1 MNTSN
6 FTRAE
11 MNALKEEWFALLKR
25 AEDCLKVIDDIDS
38 RALMGLTFS
47 SLYERRLEEET
58 EGLWED
64 YEDLCNRTQD
74 YLGKKVGE
82 KVLPK
87 VIPIPPSA
95 NEGEVRTF
103 LQRVAGESR
112 KTLRLIDDLLYTTE
126 LSSRDRERLYSL
138 EKEVRDNIK
147 PFLPEY
153 ASDLEKALDAFSNQ
167 NLTCSVLLA
176 GRVIEVIWS
185 KIKSKV
191 KEEKGMKEAVERKE
205 PEWEDLR
212 PYIRDMVGRES
223 EKVIQAIKL
232 YRNKFS
238 HRVGSYPTPEES
250 LIMLSGAVLLAKGYK
265 DGINPSKP

>member
-1 MNTSN
+1 M
-6 FTRAE
+6 
-11 MNALKEEWFALLKR
+11 
-25 AEDCLKVIDDIDS
+25 
-38 RALMGLTFS
+38 
-47 SLYERRLEEET
+47 
-58 EGLWED
+58 
-64 YEDLCNRTQD
+64 
-74 YLGKKVGE
+74 
-82 KVLPK
+82 
-87 VIPIPPSA
+87 
-95 NEGEVRTF
+95 
-103 LQRVAGESR
+103 
-112 KTLRLIDDLLYTTE
+112 
-126 LSSRDRERLYSL
+126 
-138 EKEVRDNIK
+138 
-147 PFLPEY
+147 
-153 ASDLEKALDAFSNQ
+153 EKALDAISNQ

-176 GRVIEVIWS
+176 GIVIEVIWS